1 MTKLKV
7 GGLRRSIFILVGR
20 AQLGWRAFGIEL
32 HRLLNLSQY
41 VMGGLKFRPH
51 RHKPY
56 FVVHSSRTFV
66 EMLKGPVQ
74 ITDMK
79 QAQQFSIK
87 EGDSNSGEID

>member
-1 MTKLKV
+1 
-7 GGLRRSIFILVGR
+7 
-20 AQLGWRAFGIEL
+20 
-32 HRLLNLSQY
+32 
-41 VMGGLKFRPH
+41 MGGLKFRPH

-56 FVVHSSRTFV
+56 SVVHSSRTFV

-79 QAQQFSIK
+79 QAQQFIIK